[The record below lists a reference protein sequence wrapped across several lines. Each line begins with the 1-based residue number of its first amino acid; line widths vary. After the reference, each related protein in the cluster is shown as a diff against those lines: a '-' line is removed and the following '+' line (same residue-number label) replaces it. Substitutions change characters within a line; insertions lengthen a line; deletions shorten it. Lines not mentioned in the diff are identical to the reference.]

1 MYHLYVLLSEKDNNL
16 YIVLTDNLERRLRE
30 HNSGKNFSTKS
41 RKPFRLIFYD
51 TLPTIEEAVEREKF
65 YKSGRGHEVL
75 YKILFKS
82 MPRYPRWSRCVSEK
96 HIMSVRL

>member
-1 MYHLYVLLSEKDNNL
+1 MYHVYVLESEEDKNL
-16 YIVLTDNLERRLRE
+16 YIGLTDDLERRLTE

-41 RKPFRLIFYD
+41 RKPFRLIFYE

-75 YKILFKS
+75 YKILLKS
-82 MPRYPRWSRCVSEK
+82 LPR
-96 HIMSVRL
+96 